1 MGRADACSQP
11 EATGFPA
18 YWSRYGL
25 VAVARRFGTLAG
37 LPLLAAPQPRGGA
50 EQRDQHAEDGDLGD
64 PVAEPRALADD
75 ARGLNRQDDDPLDR
89 GDHPDDQERLGDQLA
104 LLHRRPDGE
113 EQLHDD
119 EHQQQHVE
127 QLDHRRLRQVTG
139 QRPRRPP
146 GEHQQGQRGQDEEQ
160 RDAGVDD
167 VPGEL

>member
-64 PVAEPRALADD
+64 PVAEPHTLADD
-75 ARGLNRQDDDPLDR
+75 AGGLDRQDDDLLDR
-89 GDHPDDQERLGDQLA
+89 QDQGRHHQER
-104 LLHRRPDGE
+104 
-113 EQLHDD
+113 
-119 EHQQQHVE
+119 
-127 QLDHRRLRQVTG
+127 
-139 QRPRRPP
+139 
-146 GEHQQGQRGQDEEQ
+146 

-167 VPGEL
+167 ALGQLEQPGAHALEPGLGTRCSGSSRHRAIPGSCPAGQARGRPTAATGSPERVVSTS